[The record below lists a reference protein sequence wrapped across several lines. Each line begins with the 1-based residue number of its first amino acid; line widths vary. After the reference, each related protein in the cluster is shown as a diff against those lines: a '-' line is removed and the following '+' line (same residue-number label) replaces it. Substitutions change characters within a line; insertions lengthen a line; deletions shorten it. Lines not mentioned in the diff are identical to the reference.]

1 MTSKLVNGFAK
12 MDVDTMEVIV
22 AAAVGSV
29 AVAAMLGIG
38 CILIMKM
45 MWAKQKRINE
55 ALGKEWMHIVAE
67 NADNQQSL
75 NTLRSSIRSTWT
87 SDFALTKSSKST
99 EHAVAYKTRDDCA
112 HSFICINADLPRT
125 FANNPLFN
133 EMKLNGNLRWVLHG
147 VAERYANGYLSGMHE
162 IAALILL
169 LLPPADAELLLLLL
183 LNNRR
188 YSLGPVMA
196 NVTDVV
202 AHFSSLLEHHLPHLK
217 VHLDVLEVSPM
228 HYVDW
233 FSTVFVHIAPTEE
246 AIVIFDAF
254 IREGWVAVYRCALY
268 ILSLLEARLMETNS
282 FSKCLTLIRSFCSNP
297 STKRHGWIS
306 GTARKSLAKFPALTE
321 SECDW
326 ATASK
331 LSQLS

>member
-1 MTSKLVNGFAK
+1 

-147 VAERYANGYLSGMHE
+147 VAERY
-162 IAALILL
+162 
-169 LLPPADAELLLLLL
+169 
-183 LNNRR
+183 
-188 YSLGPVMA
+188 SLGPVMA

-282 FSKCLTLIRSFCSNP
+282 FSK
-297 STKRHGWIS
+297 
-306 GTARKSLAKFPALTE
+306 KSLTFQAFKAF
-321 SECDW
+321 
-326 ATASK
+326 
-331 LSQLS
+331 